1 MTEIENKENASH
13 APQDGALNK
22 TEEKGERMFT
32 QSQLEE
38 ILSQRMSR
46 ERKVNESLSSVK
58 SLLKTAVERGL
69 IKGSSY
75 AEMAEELA
83 SKLRGDSGKEKAQST
98 EEKAETSPSQTEE
111 NATPAAEGEAEN
123 NACNKCG
130 NDGVKKEKENENDG
144 EGFTAFLSGIKTK
157 YPKKELE
164 KLFDGDL
171 FERFAKGRSGNPM
184 EIVDDFL
191 GFMGSA
197 GSRDEQNVHGG
208 GHSSFAS
215 TAFSSQSGV
224 PENSTNLTKQQ
235 MEMAKSAGLSYREYA
250 EMLESIPKRTGR
262 TI

>member
-1 MTEIENKENASH
+1 MTDIVKNENVSH
-13 APQDGALNK
+13 APENGALNK
-22 TEEKGERMFT
+22 TEETGERMFT

-38 ILSQRMSR
+38 ILGQRILR

-58 SLLKTAVERGL
+58 SLLKTAAERGL

-75 AEMAEELA
+75 AEMASELA
-83 SKLRGDSGKEKAQST
+83 MKLRGGDGQEKAQST
-98 EEKAETSPSQTEE
+98 EEKAETAPSQAEE

-123 NACNKCG
+123 NACNECG
-130 NDGVKKEKENENDG
+130 NDGVKKEKESENEG
-144 EGFTAFLSGIKTK
+144 EGFTAFLSGIKAK

-171 FERFAKGRSGNPM
+171 FERFAKGRSGNLM

-197 GSRDEQNVHGG
+197 GVGDEQNVPDV